1 MPDNLYKRNGI
12 YYARI
17 QVAGRDKR
25 RSLQTGNLAEAK
37 ARLKMYLKA
46 QSAYHGTVRMKFEDV
61 TGAFLDDAQTTL
73 KPKTHTRYKS
83 SIFMLSDTF
92 AGKWWDAI
100 TTESLLAYIA
110 ERKAAGAK
118 IPTIKRD
125 LTALSQAAEY
135 AIEQQWAGTNP
146 VTAIPKR
153 PLRYKTPTFKRPSA
167 RSVELGIS
175 CAHGN
180 IRPLAGFLRATGMR
194 LEEAVTLERN
204 QIDRR
209 RRVATL
215 TETKN
220 GSARTVSLNDAA
232 IEILKVQSIATD
244 LVFPAIDRVTG
255 EARPYKQAS
264 TNWQMAQQRAIT
276 SAAKQG
282 WTFERFRLHDLRHIF
297 AIDYLANGG
306 NIYLLQQ
313 QLGHG
318 SIRQTEWY
326 LQFLSPDEQIAAKF
340 GSAQKPSH
348 AQRFPLAGGDENG

>member
-1 MPDNLYKRNGI
+1 MPENLYKRNGV
-12 YYARI
+12 YYARV

-37 ARLKMYLKA
+37 ARLKMYLAA
-46 QSAYHGTVRMKFEDV
+46 QSAYHGTIRMKFEDV
-61 TGAFLDDAQTTL
+61 VDAFLEDAETTL
-73 KPKTHTRYKS
+73 KPKTHKRYKS
-83 SIFMLSDTF
+83 SLYTLADTF
-92 AGKWWDAI
+92 AGKWWDSI
-100 TTESLLAYIA
+100 TTDALLAYIA
-110 ERKAAGAK
+110 DRKRVAK

-135 AIEQQWAGTNP
+135 AIERQWAGTNP

-153 PLRYKTPTFKRPSA
+153 PLRYKTPTFKRPSE
-167 RSVELGIS
+167 RSITLGIE

-180 IRPLAGFLRATGMR
+180 LKPLARFLRATGMR
-194 LEEAVTLERN
+194 LEEAATLERG

-209 RRVATL
+209 RRIATL

-220 GSARTVSLNDAA
+220 GSARTVTLNDDAL
-232 IEILKVQSIATD
+232 EILKVQPIGTD
-244 LVFPAIDRVTG
+244 LIFPAIDRVTG

-264 TNWQMAQQRAIT
+264 TNWQEAQKRAI
-276 SAAKQG
+276 AKAEKQG
-282 WTFERFRLHDLRHIF
+282 WTFERFRLHDLRHIY

-306 NIYLLQQ
+306 NIYLLQK

-340 GSAQKPSH
+340 GSAQKPAH
-348 AQRFPLAGGDENG
+348 PQRFTLAEGAENG

>member
-1 MPDNLYKRNGI
+1 MPDNLYKRNGV

-37 ARLKMYLKA
+37 ARLKMYLAA

-61 TGAFLDDAQTTL
+61 ADAFLEDAQTTL
-73 KPKTHTRYKS
+73 KPKTHKRYKS
-83 SIFMLSDTF
+83 SLYTLADTF

-100 TTESLLAYIA
+100 TTDALLSYIA
-110 ERKAAGAK
+110 ERKRVAK
-118 IPTIKRD
+118 IATIKRD

-153 PLRYKTPTFKRPSA
+153 PLRYKTPTFKRPSE
-167 RSVELGIS
+167 RSIALGID

-180 IRPLAGFLRATGMR
+180 LKPLARFLRATGMR
-194 LEEAVTLERN
+194 LEEAATLERG

-209 RRVATL
+209 RRIATL

-220 GSARTVSLNDAA
+220 GSARTVTLNDDAL
-232 IEILKVQSIATD
+232 EILKVQPIGTD

-264 TNWQMAQQRAIT
+264 TNWQDAQKRAI
-276 SAAKQG
+276 AKAEKQG
-282 WTFERFRLHDLRHIF
+282 WTFERFRLHDLRHIY

-326 LQFLSPDEQIAAKF
+326 LQFLSPEEQIAAKF
-340 GSAQKPSH
+340 GPAQKPAH
-348 AQRFPLAGGDENG
+348 TQRFSLAGSDENG

>member
-12 YYARI
+12 WYARI
-17 QVAGRDKR
+17 QVAGRDR
-25 RSLQTGNLAEAK
+25 RKSLQTANRAEAK
-37 ARLKMYLKA
+37 KRLDMFLA
-46 QSAYHGTVRMKFEDV
+46 QQSPYHGTVRMKFEDV
-61 TGAFLDDAQTTL
+61 AGDYLADAQTTL
-73 KPKTHTRYKS
+73 KPATHTRYTS
-83 SIFMLSDTF
+83 SLMTLGETF
-92 AGKWWDAI
+92 AGKWWESI
-100 TTESLLAYIA
+100 TTDTLLAYIA
-110 ERKAAGAK
+110 ERKKVAK

-135 AIEQQWAGTNP
+135 AIERQWAVTNP

-167 RSVELGIS
+167 RSLTLGIE
-175 CAHGN
+175 CAYGN
-180 IRPLAGFLRATGMR
+180 LKPLAHFLKATGMR
-194 LEEAVTLERN
+194 LEEGVTLERT

-209 RRVATL
+209 RKIATL

-220 GSARTVSLNDAA
+220 GSARTVALNDDAM
-232 IEILKVQSIATD
+232 EILKVQSIATA
-244 LVFPAIDRVTG
+244 LVFPAIDRYTG

-264 TNWQMAQQRAIT
+264 TNWQEAQRRAIKK
-276 SAAKQG
+276 AGEQG

-326 LQFLSPDEQIAAKF
+326 LQFLSPEEQMSAKF
-340 GSAQKPSH
+340 GSAQNPAH
-348 AQRFPLAGGDENG
+348 PQRFTLAGGEENG